1 MSTASTHMLRKSL
14 DTPDETRT
22 FEKGRVDVVQLDGGT
37 VGRAT
42 FEPGWRWSQH
52 VKPIAQTESC
62 QAAHAAYVLSGRMTV
77 VSDSGEQIDYGP
89 GDVMV
94 VPPGHDAWVVGDEA
108 CVSVDWSGMA
118 NYAKRQ

>member
-1 MSTASTHMLRKSL
+1 MSTASTNMLRKNL

-22 FEKGRVDVVQLDGGT
+22 FENGRVDLVQIDGGT

-42 FEPGWRWSQH
+42 FEPGWRWSLH
-52 VKPIAQTESC
+52 VKPIAQTDSC
-62 QAAHAAYVLSGRMTV
+62 QAAHAAYVVSGRMTV
-77 VSDSGEQIDYGP
+77 VSDSGEQVDYGP

-94 VPPGHDAWVVGDEA
+94 VPPGHDAWVIGDEA

>member
-1 MSTASTHMLRKSL
+1 MLRKSL

-22 FEKGRVDVVQLDGGT
+22 FEKGRVDVVQVDGGT
-37 VGRAT
+37 VGKAT

-62 QAAHAAYVLSGRMTV
+62 QAAHAAYVLSGRIAV
-77 VSDSGEQIDYGP
+77 RSDAGEEVEYGP

-94 VPPGHDAWVVGDEA
+94 VPPGHDAWVVGNED
-108 CVSVDWSGMA
+108 CVSVDWSGMGT
-118 NYAKRQ
+118 YAKRQ